1 MTNDSGTGPEQSG
14 APGWASGAP
23 NWTSGATGRGS
34 WPRRDNVKIEFGFGV
49 PLGAMAAHP
58 AFHSAWDVGGW

>member
-1 MTNDSGTGPEQSG
+1 MTNDSGKGPEPG
-14 APGWASGAP
+14 GATGWAGPTGWAPGPS
-23 NWTSGATGRGS
+23 GRGS

-58 AFHSAWDVGGW
+58 AFHSAWEVGGW